1 MMNIPKFENL
11 TEKEI
16 GYFIGFFIG
25 DGYCY
30 HSKNDRHYMVELY
43 FNSQSDNEISKKLCN
58 ILSKLSL
65 KHFRIVDKRS
75 NSFRIKTN
83 SKKLMKFIEI
93 SVKNFRKSNENS
105 IDYRLGLISGF
116 IDADGYVK
124 HGEIQLTQKNK
135 ITLFN
140 ILRLCQSFNIPVR
153 KIWSQKNYK
162 TENLIWRA
170 RISTEFKHLNHNSY
184 KVRLAYSGVEH

>member
-105 IDYRLGLISGF
+105 ILFHL
-116 IDADGYVK
+116 
-124 HGEIQLTQKNK
+124 
-135 ITLFN
+135 LFN
-140 ILRLCQSFNIPVR
+140 EKTLLCQLGQFLLQRHTATNI
-153 KIWSQKNYK
+153 
-162 TENLIWRA
+162 
-170 RISTEFKHLNHNSY
+170 
-184 KVRLAYSGVEH
+184 GVSAAKFAG